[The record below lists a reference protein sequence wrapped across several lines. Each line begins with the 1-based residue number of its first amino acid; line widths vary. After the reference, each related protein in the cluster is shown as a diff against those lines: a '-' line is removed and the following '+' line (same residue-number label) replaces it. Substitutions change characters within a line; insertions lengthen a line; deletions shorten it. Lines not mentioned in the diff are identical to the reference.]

1 MVERYLAGLGINDGT
16 KDTSF
21 VIEVVRQVKFTPLIR
36 RLVNIKNKLHIGG
49 NL

>member
-1 MVERYLAGLGINDGT
+1 MVEKYLAGLGINDGT

-36 RLVNIKNKLHIGG
+36 RLVNIKNKLYIRSDI
-49 NL
+49 